1 MQCRT
6 HTTKEAVSACNHC
19 GSWLCSDCAVD
30 TQGKT
35 FCRPCLAIAVGSGE
49 ETPPPPGMAGGRTS
63 KPAEKINGGLLFLFS
78 LFFPPGANYMYMG
91 LIKRGLATMS
101 GFFLIIFLIT
111 TVSMPLTLFLALSLG
126 VIYLA
131 SFFDG
136 FNVRNRINAGEEV
149 RDDVGES
156 LNMILKNKTVR
167 TIFLVVIAVIVL
179 VNLLGFAIN
188 IISSVLPIVLIGFI
202 IYLIVKNKK

>member
-1 MQCRT
+1 
-6 HTTKEAVSACNHC
+6 
-19 GSWLCSDCAVD
+19 
-30 TQGKT
+30 
-35 FCRPCLAIAVGSGE
+35 
-49 ETPPPPGMAGGRTS
+49 MAAGRTA
-63 KPAEKINGGLLFLFS
+63 KPPERINGGLLFLFS

-111 TVSMPLTLFLALSLG
+111 TVNMPLTLFLALSLG

-202 IYLIVKNKK
+202 IYLIVRNKK